1 MATENDVLDFLR
13 EQRKATLAEVAEALS
28 LRKYGPRSAYTMLD
42 SLREQGLVERKGD
55 YWYLRVAPAPP
66 TPTAAPQAL
75 GVSPDVQA
83 VIEAMAKALSSVM
96 SRAPT
101 PADEW
106 QLAKKPMEVEI
117 EEERGK
123 QLMGLLIKPD
133 ERPEEAAKELL
144 PFPTETLLDEL
155 FLTHDAKPLGG
166 IPLGAQIAITGLP
179 GSGKSILV
187 EEIAIRAA
195 NSGKNIL
202 FVTAEDTWKAPTPR
216 YDLQARLVKKA
227 ELLGLSWGEIVKHL
241 FVMDTVACPELRD
254 WTTFAETY
262 RYIAEKENIELA
274 IFDSVTVLETYRGAL
289 KYRVMELCRFNQL
302 HGITALYVNQR
313 STESWDGYDM
323 AGGIGLA
330 HNLDATVIVDYGR
343 VYWFDQQ
350 QDLGLK
356 RGEFVRIVRVLD
368 CRLCNFDRR
377 RILVEITPDG
387 FLRAVKK
394 EELEEA

>member
-227 ELLGLSWGEIVKHL
+227 ELLGLSWGEIAKHL